1 MENIENSLVSDTEI
15 GKVRKYTVVQ
25 KWFSWIQS
33 YLAMAFTICSA
44 LELVSYK
51 VRDNLLKAAGVTVLL
66 GEKVGAFLVTALGD
80 LSKGENVCFIHWGQ
94 QNVTHRG

>member
-1 MENIENSLVSDTEI
+1 MVFMDLKLSC
-15 GKVRKYTVVQ
+15 YT
-25 KWFSWIQS
+25 F
-33 YLAMAFTICSA
+33 AICSA